1 MQNRFD
7 GMGAIVVGGAGGIG
21 SAIARR
27 LAAEGTRVV
36 IADLDLAGAH
46 AVATEVGG
54 LAIGIDVTDEDS
66 VRTALARAAESLD
79 GLRGVVSTAGY
90 LPAALLV
97 DTQLEDWA
105 RSLAV
110 NATGSFLVVKHS
122 APLLQEA
129 GGGSIVLLSST
140 SALGG
145 ASGEAAYAA
154 AKGAVISLTR
164 VAAVELASVG
174 IRVNCLCPGWV
185 DTRFNDP
192 VWEFLGGRGAA
203 EPGEL
208 EEVPLRR
215 QGLPEEVAAAAAFLL
230 SEDAS
235 YVTGVAWAVD
245 GGTSA
250 AG

>member
-27 LAAEGTRVV
+27 LAAEGARVV

-97 DTQLEDWA
+97 GTQLQD
-105 RSLAV
+105 R
-110 NATGSFLVVKHS
+110 
-122 APLLQEA
+122 AP
-129 GGGSIVLLSST
+129 SPPRNPTPS
-140 SALGG
+140 
-145 ASGEAAYAA
+145 
-154 AKGAVISLTR
+154 
-164 VAAVELASVG
+164 
-174 IRVNCLCPGWV
+174 
-185 DTRFNDP
+185 
-192 VWEFLGGRGAA
+192 
-203 EPGEL
+203 
-208 EEVPLRR
+208 
-215 QGLPEEVAAAAAFLL
+215 
-230 SEDAS
+230 
-235 YVTGVAWAVD
+235 
-245 GGTSA
+245 
-250 AG
+250 